1 MNGSMRPPEVRGV
14 SHPQKI
20 RVLVVD
26 DHELVR
32 RGLRA
37 LFDVDSGCEICGE
50 AANGRDAVECA
61 RQLEPDVVV
70 LDISMPG
77 LNGLEAARQIRKTV
91 PKAEVLALTMSDS
104 DQLVRQLLNA
114 GVHGYLLKSD
124 AATDLVEGVKSLGKH
139 KPFFTSK
146 VARMVLAGYLKVDKT
161 GKAEDRNADSGAL
174 TPREQQIV
182 QLLAEGKNN
191 KEIAG
196 ILGIAV
202 KTAETH
208 RANIMRKLDLHSVSE
223 IVRYAVRNQ
232 IIQP

>member
-1 MNGSMRPPEVRGV
+1 MNGSMRPPEVRGR
-14 SHPQKI
+14 SHSQKI

-32 RGLRA
+32 KGLRA
-37 LFDVDSGCEICGE
+37 LFDADPGCEICGE
-50 AANGRDAVECA
+50 AANGRDAIERV
-61 RQLEPDVVV
+61 RQLEPDVVI

-114 GVHGYLLKSD
+114 GVHGFLLKSD
-124 AATDLVEGVKSLGKH
+124 TASDLVEGVKSLGKH

-161 GKAEDRNADSGAL
+161 GQAEDHAADSGAL
-174 TPREQQIV
+174 TTREQQIV

-191 KEIAG
+191 KEIATT
-196 ILGIAV
+196 LGIAV

-208 RANIMRKLDLHSVSE
+208 RANIMRKLDLHSISE

>member
-1 MNGSMRPPEVRGV
+1 MAKDTAVPEVRGV
-14 SHPQKI
+14 PHSRRI

-32 RGLRA
+32 KGLRT
-37 LFDVDSGCEICGE
+37 LFEEESGCEVCGE
-50 AANGRDAVECA
+50 AANGRDAIDRA
-61 RQLEPDVVV
+61 QQLEPDVVV

-77 LNGLEAARQIRKTV
+77 LNGLEAARQIRKAV
-91 PKAEVLALTMSDS
+91 PRSEVLALTMNDS
-104 DQLVRQLLNA
+104 DQLAGQLLNA

-124 AATDLVEGVKSLGKH
+124 AARDLVEGVRSLARH

-146 VARMVLAGYLKVDKT
+146 VARMVLEGYLK
-161 GKAEDRNADSGAL
+161 AANESEDEPTASGAL
-174 TPREQQIV
+174 TAREHQIV

-191 KEIAG
+191 KEVAQA
-196 ILGIAV
+196 LGITV

-208 RANIMRKLDLHSVSE
+208 RANIMRKLDIHSISE